1 MTSELSGCQR
11 LPKLAGKF
19 ASCAF
24 FSVKIFLHL
33 ETGRRKLK
41 KKRERERIIVVP
53 RKNLSLGTRQKEE
66 QICSLQKHEGRTDH

>member
-1 MTSELSGCQR
+1 MTIELSGCQR

-41 KKRERERIIVVP
+41 KKRERENNSGTKKEFVFGYQAEGGT
-53 RKNLSLGTRQKEE
+53 NLQPAET
-66 QICSLQKHEGRTDH
+66 